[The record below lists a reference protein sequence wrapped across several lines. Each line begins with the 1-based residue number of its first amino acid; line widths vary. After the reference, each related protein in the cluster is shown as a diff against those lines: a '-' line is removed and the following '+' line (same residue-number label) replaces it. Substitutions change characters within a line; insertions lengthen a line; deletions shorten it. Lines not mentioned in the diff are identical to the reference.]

1 MVLQNK
7 SDGCESRF
15 IQEIV
20 KVVVGNLNRAVLS
33 VALHPVGIDSRVDIM
48 AIYDRHNGLVSLQ
61 NEIEEMLDHV
71 RRIKSGGDLDSFK
84 IDQIERHE
92 MDLRL
97 LRTFVKLQSLI
108 NQKLSRTRNYQ
119 KYFSHH
125 LHSLLM
131 YLKNK
136 KLENILYNIIDENI
150 DVAIDFL
157 LVFLDVDVSNH
168 VNNDKDETSSTGDI
182 YSMRELEKPKDLK
195 ALVKSYYKSLKF
207 TPSQFHRTSGGLR
220 FLDSLLNVALKPYY
234 VVEPSKSLPSQH
246 CNPVGDDDDIVGF
259 DIATEKVIRHPTR
272 GTSELDVIPIVEIGE

>member
-71 RRIKSGGDLDSFK
+71 RRINSGGDLDSFK

-97 LRTFVKLQSLI
+97 LRTFVKLESQLLEVIDGNTSLSY
-108 NQKLSRTRNYQ
+108 NSELNGSDLL
-119 KYFSHH
+119 KY
-125 LHSLLM
+125 M
-131 YLKNK
+131 
-136 KLENILYNIIDENI
+136 
-150 DVAIDFL
+150 DFL
-157 LVFLDVDVSNH
+157 RENLNDVLKRHRESNRSI
-168 VNNDKDETSSTGDI
+168 DKDETSGTGDI
-182 YSMRELEKPKDLK
+182 YSMREMEKPKDLK

-220 FLDSLLNVALKPYY
+220 FLDSILKIKQINAEVTVMWSADVALKPYY
-234 VVEPSKSLPSQH
+234 VVEPSKHLPSQH

-272 GTSELDVIPIVEIGE
+272 GTSELDVIPIIEIGE